1 MHGSSSNAGHPSTY
15 AYVPPLHEVHGYPSM
30 GAPYVGT
37 PSMTSNHYGHP
48 SIGAPYVGTP
58 SMASNHYGY
67 PSMGTPYV
75 GTPLTASSHHVH
87 PSMDAPVQVTRE
99 ELTQRLRNNREDL
112 SSKINQVMN
121 GQKLLLNS
129 AMAHQRERLN
139 KEINSTL
146 SMQSEYSSIMQ
157 HTNNQQTSPF

>member
-1 MHGSSSNAGHPSTY
+1 
-15 AYVPPLHEVHGYPSM
+15 M

-37 PSMTSNHYGHP
+37 P
-48 SIGAPYVGTP
+48 V
-58 SMASNHYGY
+58 
-67 PSMGTPYV
+67 
-75 GTPLTASSHHVH
+75 TAFSHHGH

-121 GQKLLLNS
+121 GQKLLLKS
-129 AMAHQRERLN
+129 AMAQQRERLN